1 MTGSELVADR
11 SPGTGVWPLIRTE
24 RAALVADLVELSD
37 DEIDRDPALMDSMTR
52 ENLEGDEFQ
61 DAYTEAIAQIIE
73 AKREHRG
80 TAADAG
86 AGGQARQ
93 GRRPDGGPA
102 GVCTEGPGLARRG
115 RRRARAAEEEG
126 REEAAGQEDG
136 GEKDH
141 EEGRG
146 REDVRAQA
154 AQRRVH
160 VPSAV

>member
-11 SPGTGVWPLIRTE
+11 SPGIGVWPLIRTE

-37 DEIDRDPALMDSMTR
+37 DEIDRAPTLMDSMTR

-73 AKREHRG
+73 AKGEHRG
-80 TAADAG
+80 TAADAEAG

-102 GVCTEGPGLARRG
+102 RGRCYVVNEARR
-115 RRRARAAEEEG
+115 R
-126 REEAAGQEDG
+126 Q
-136 GEKDH
+136 
-141 EEGRG
+141 
-146 REDVRAQA
+146 
-154 AQRRVH
+154 
-160 VPSAV
+160 SS